1 MSQFHDLIN
10 SNLIQGKIFFDK
22 SLENLTWL
30 KVGGKASCLYI
41 PKNKEDLAVFLK
53 HIDSKIKTSVFGRLS
68 NVLIRDGGIPGV
80 TILIPP
86 SFSQL
91 EIHKNNK
98 ITFGSG
104 LLDKNVSQFAYD
116 NDLGGF
122 EFLSGIPGN
131 IGGAIAMN
139 AGCYGSEIKDIADE
153 VLILER
159 DGELK
164 SYNNEE
170 MNFSYRNS
178 IIKTDQIIIEATF
191 QGRHENKSNIKEKID
206 AVISSKEESQPSK
219 VATGGS
225 TFKNPKEA
233 KAWELINSSGLSGYK
248 IGGAMISPIHN
259 NFFINTGSASA
270 KDFERLGEFVIHEV
284 EKHHGIR
291 LEWEI
296 HLIGESIDDI

>member
-53 HIDSKIKTSVFGRLS
+53 HIDSKVKISVFGRLS
-68 NVLIRDGGIPGV
+68 NVLIRDGGISGV

-98 ITFGSG
+98 ITLGSG

-116 NDLGGF
+116 NNLGGF

-131 IGGAIAMN
+131 IGGAIAMHD
-139 AGCYGSEIKDIADE
+139 GWYGSERKYMIDE
-153 VLILER
+153 VVIIVKE
-159 DGELK
+159 GELK
-164 SYNNEE
+164 
-170 MNFSYRNS
+170 
-178 IIKTDQIIIEATF
+178 
-191 QGRHENKSNIKEKID
+191 
-206 AVISSKEESQPSK
+206 
-219 VATGGS
+219 
-225 TFKNPKEA
+225 
-233 KAWELINSSGLSGYK
+233 
-248 IGGAMISPIHN
+248 
-259 NFFINTGSASA
+259 
-270 KDFERLGEFVIHEV
+270 
-284 EKHHGIR
+284 
-291 LEWEI
+291 
-296 HLIGESIDDI
+296 

>member
-1 MSQFHDLIN
+1 MSEYHDLID
-10 SNLIQGKIFFDK
+10 SNLIQGKFFFDK
-22 SLENLTWL
+22 SLKNLTWL

-41 PKNKEDLAVFLK
+41 PKNKEDLAIFLK
-53 HIDSKIKTSVFGRLS
+53 HIDSKVRISVFGRLS
-68 NVLIRDGGIPGV
+68 NVLIRDGGISGV

-86 SFSQL
+86 SFSEL
-91 EIHKNNK
+91 EIHKDNK
-98 ITFGSG
+98 ITLGSG
-104 LLDKNVSQFAYD
+104 LLDKNVSQLAYD
-116 NDLGGF
+116 NGLGGF

-139 AGCYGSEIKDIADE
+139 AGCYGSEIKDITDE

-159 DGELK
+159 DGVLK

-170 MNFSYRNS
+170 MKFSYRNS
-178 IIKTDQIIIEATF
+178 VVKTDQIIIEATF
-191 QGRHENKSNIKEKID
+191 QGRLENKSNIKEKID
-206 AVISSKEESQPSK
+206 AVVSSKEESQPSK

-225 TFKNPKEA
+225 TFRNPKEV

-259 NFFINTGSASA
+259 NFFINTGNASA
-270 KDFERLGEFVIHEV
+270 KDFEKLGEFVIHEV
-284 EKHHGIR
+284 EKQHGIR

-296 HLIGESIDDI
+296 HLIGDTIDDI

>member
-53 HIDSKIKTSVFGRLS
+53 HIDSKVKISVFGRLS
-68 NVLIRDGGIPGV
+68 NVLIRDGGISGV

-98 ITFGSG
+98 ITLGSG

-233 KAWELINSSGLSGYK
+233 KAWELIILQ
-248 IGGAMISPIHN
+248 
-259 NFFINTGSASA
+259 
-270 KDFERLGEFVIHEV
+270 V
-284 EKHHGIR
+284 
-291 LEWEI
+291 
-296 HLIGESIDDI
+296 

>member
-1 MSQFHDLIN
+1 MSEFH
-10 SNLIQGKIFFDK
+10 NLMDNNLFQGRIFFNK

-53 HIDSKIKTSVFGRLS
+53 QIDSKVRINVFGRLS
-68 NVLIRDGGIPGV
+68 NVLIRDGGISGV

-86 SFSQL
+86 SFSKI

-98 ITFGSG
+98 ITIGSG
-104 LLDKNVSQFAYD
+104 LLDKNVSKFAFD

-139 AGCYGSEIKDIADE
+139 AGCYGSEIKDIVEE

-170 MNFSYRNS
+170 MHFSYRNS
-178 IIKTDQIIIEATF
+178 VVETDQVIIEATF
-191 QGRHENKSNIKEKID
+191 QGKHENKSSIKEKID
-206 AVISSKEESQPSK
+206 AVISSKEETQPSK

-225 TFKNPKEA
+225 TFKNPKEV

-259 NFFINTGSASA
+259 NFFVNTGNASA
-270 KDFERLGEFVIHEV
+270 KDFEKLGEFVIHEV
-284 EKHHGIR
+284 EKYHGIR

-296 HLIGESIDDI
+296 HLIGDSFDEI

>member
-1 MSQFHDLIN
+1 MSEFHNLIN
-10 SNLIQGKIFFDK
+10 SNLFQGRIFFDK

-30 KVGGKASCLYI
+30 KVGGRASCLYI
-41 PKNKEDLAVFLK
+41 PKNKKDLAVFLK
-53 HIDSKIKTSVFGRLS
+53 QINNKVKINVFGRLS
-68 NVLIRDGGIPGV
+68 NVLIRDGGISGV

-86 SFSQL
+86 SFSEI
-91 EIHKNNK
+91 EIHRNNK
-98 ITFGSG
+98 ITLSSG
-104 LLDKNVSQFAYD
+104 MLDKNVSKLAFD
-116 NDLGGF
+116 NNLGGF

-131 IGGAIAMN
+131 IGGAITMN
-139 AGCYGSEIKDIADE
+139 AGCYGSEIKDIVEE

-164 SYNNEE
+164 SYNNKE
-170 MNFSYRNS
+170 MKFSYRKS
-178 IIKTDQIIIEATF
+178 VIKKDQIIIEATF
-191 QGRHENKSNIKEKID
+191 QGRHENKENIKEKID
-206 AVISSKEESQPSK
+206 AVINSKEESQPSK

-225 TFKNPKEA
+225 TFKNPKDV

-259 NFFINTGSASA
+259 NFFINTGNASA
-270 KDFERLGEFVIHEV
+270 KDFEKLGEFVIHEV

-296 HLIGESIDDI
+296 HLIGDSIDEI